1 VEFLN
6 QMLEHAAGQPWIYP
20 VLLVFFFIDGFATIL
35 PSETAI
41 VGLSALSLHSG
52 QPNLWILGATALVG
66 AMAGDNMAYMLGRKI
81 GLTRWK
87 WMRRPKVQK
96 MFAWAH
102 YELDKRGAVLIFTA
116 RYIPWGRVAVNYVAG
131 QTGFRHRTFFF
142 LDAFACVT
150 WVCYSIGIG
159 LLAGQWVHNNPLL
172 GVGIAVAFAV
182 ILGIVVDH
190 VLRWWHKHL
199 EKKDTEKKDTEKKD
213 QARAAAATAKAP
225 TANPQELTQKAVA
238 GVDLSKPAG

>member
-6 QMLEHAAGQPWIYP
+6 EMLEHAAGQPWIYP

-41 VGLSALSLHSG
+41 VGLSALSLHNG
-52 QPNLWILGATALVG
+52 QPNLWILGFTALVG

-96 MFAWAH
+96 MFAWAQ

-131 QTGFRHRTFFF
+131 QTGFRHRTFFI

-150 WVCYSIGIG
+150 WVGYSIGIG

-182 ILGIVVDH
+182 LLGIVVDH
-190 VLRWWHKHL
+190 ALRWWHKYL
-199 EKKDTEKKDTEKKD
+199 ERRDA
-213 QARAAAATAKAP
+213 ARTAAREAHEP
-225 TANPQELTQKAVA
+225 GVPAVDRKPVVSA
-238 GVDLSKPAG
+238 DLSKPAG